1 MNHEERT
8 LAALSNLGVFVPL
21 VGLVGVFG
29 LFLSQKAKNERL
41 QFYALQSII
50 VQIAELVFLML
61 MVVLYLFAVFG
72 SLLFITFFPKTGQPL
87 LGAFLPIGVSV
98 LTFLGLLAF
107 FLAGGV
113 AAVTIFSGREFEY
126 PAVAGFLKRYLT
138 PGQEENTEKAS
149 Q

>member
-8 LAALSNLGVFVPL
+8 LAAMSNLGVFVPL

-29 LFLSQKAKNERL
+29 LFLSQKAKNDRL
-41 QFYALQSII
+41 QFYILQSTV
-50 VQIAELVFLML
+50 VQMAELVFLML
-61 MVVLYLFAVFG
+61 MVVLYLFAIFG
-72 SLLFITFFPKTGQPL
+72 SLLFVTFFPKTGQPL
-87 LGAFLPIGVSV
+87 LGAFLPIAVSV

-126 PAVAGFLKRYLT
+126 PAVAGFLRRYLPSEPEDKT
-138 PGQEENTEKAS
+138 PE
-149 Q
+149 